1 MYHWNPGRCSGV
13 SLLSDNSPEAEHN
26 QNNARLKKSPRF
38 ILKPGIRHLQVLTL
52 RVLSA
57 AQAEGMQCTSCTV
70 VKMHSMSATVSC
82 GYKLRVQPDIC
93 SIFMFKC
100 IVQQTVSY
108 VIRAGIR
115 HSNIP
120 ADSRTLGGWMMRM
133 RMRRMSYCPW
143 WGLTYKLPGQ
153 WRHSS
158 RIVFNPQSIYYA
170 R

>member
-1 MYHWNPGRCSGV
+1 M
-13 SLLSDNSPEAEHN
+13 
-26 QNNARLKKSPRF
+26 
-38 ILKPGIRHLQVLTL
+38 QVLTL

-57 AQAEGMQCTSCTV
+57 AHAVGMQCTSCTV
-70 VKMHSMSATVSC
+70 VKMRSMSATVSC

-120 ADSRTLGGWMMRM
+120 ADSRTLGGMDDEDDEDEEDE
-133 RMRRMSYCPW
+133 
-143 WGLTYKLPGQ
+143 LLPLV
-153 WRHSS
+153 
-158 RIVFNPQSIYYA
+158 RIDI
-170 R
+170 